1 MKALKVIL
9 NLLLP
14 IILFF
19 GISFIL
25 IFGILGEGAAFSEF
39 SEKYGLYVN
48 IGYFA
53 LGILQ
58 LYLIYRF
65 LDLERN
71 RKLVLIFF
79 IIIIYFLMFLEF
91 F

>member
-1 MKALKVIL
+1 MKVLKIIL

-19 GISFIL
+19 GISSIL
-25 IFGILGEGAAFSEF
+25 IFGILGEGASFSEF

-58 LYLIYRF
+58 LYLVYRF

-71 RKLVLIFF
+71 RKLLLIFS
-79 IIIIYFLMFLEF
+79 IIITYILMFLKF